1 MPYTLNPDRAQP
13 WNGLPELPIG
23 EEHYKTLDVYEQ
35 LVNSKAAIARL
46 QGRSAAIPNQGMLI
60 NTISLQ
66 EAKASSAV
74 ENIFTT
80 DDELYKA
87 FSDNPNQ
94 VQQGPSNEVL
104 HYRESLWE
112 GYHYLKQSRT
122 FNREYLELIH
132 NKITGETDGIRKP
145 FAQIYS
151 KQGGTGQNSGTAVYT
166 PPREAGI
173 VEAKIDN
180 MLLFMNDDD
189 QFNTDPLIKWP

>member
-23 EEHYKTLDVYEQ
+23 EEHYKTLEVYEQ

-80 DDELYKA
+80 DDELYW
-87 FSDNPNQ
+87 
-94 VQQGPSNEVL
+94 
-104 HYRESLWE
+104 RI
-112 GYHYLKQSRT
+112 RT
-122 FNREYLELIH
+122 R
-132 NKITGETDGIRKP
+132 
-145 FAQIYS
+145 
-151 KQGGTGQNSGTAVYT
+151 
-166 PPREAGI
+166 
-173 VEAKIDN
+173 
-180 MLLFMNDDD
+180 
-189 QFNTDPLIKWP
+189 